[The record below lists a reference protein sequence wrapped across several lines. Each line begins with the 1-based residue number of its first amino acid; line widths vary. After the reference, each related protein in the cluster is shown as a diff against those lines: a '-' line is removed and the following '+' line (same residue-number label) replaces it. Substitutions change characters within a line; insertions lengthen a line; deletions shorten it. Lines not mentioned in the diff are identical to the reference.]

1 MKFKKGEFKK
11 GDLVV
16 YRHPNDL
23 LNGQIGV
30 VLRDS
35 EFFRTQIHFPNMVRF
50 KTRYIL
56 NEALKCAS
64 K

>member
-1 MKFKKGEFKK
+1 MKFKK
-11 GDLVV
+11 GDLVC

-23 LNGQIGV
+23 LNGQIGI

-35 EFFRTQIHFPNMVRF
+35 ESFRTEIHFPNMFRF

-56 NEALKCAS
+56 NEALKHAS

>member
-1 MKFKKGEFKK
+1 MKFKK

-35 EFFRTQIHFPNMVRF
+35 DNFRTKIHFPNMSRF
-50 KTRYIL
+50 KTRYIM

>member
-1 MKFKKGEFKK
+1 MQLFKK

-16 YRHPNDL
+16 YSHPNDL
-23 LNGQIGV
+23 LNGQIGI

-35 EFFRTQIHFPNMVRF
+35 EFFRTEIHFPNMVRF

-56 NEALKCAS
+56 NQSLERAS

>member
-1 MKFKKGEFKK
+1 MFKK

-23 LNGQIGV
+23 LNRQIGV

-35 EFFRTQIHFPNMVRF
+35 ENYRTEIHFPNLVRF

-56 NEALKCAS
+56 NEALKHAS

>member
-1 MKFKKGEFKK
+1 MRFKK

-16 YRHPNDL
+16 YIPPNDL

-35 EFFRTQIHFPNMVRF
+35 ESFRTEIHFPNAVRF

-56 NEALKCAS
+56 NGDLKHAS